1 MAPTLETRIRETG
14 ARLYALMEGDSPSAF
29 SKDFWTGKAMEWTMR
44 DPDFKTR
51 LFRFVDVFPS
61 LEGSAD
67 IARHAREY
75 FGDADGGFIG
85 RMGLKA
91 LGNIPGAS
99 AIAAR
104 ILGSNIDSMARQFIA
119 GADADDALG
128 KLDVLRTEG
137 LAFTI
142 ALLGEAVVS
151 EGEADDYQ
159 RRYTGL
165 LEKLAAAAESWATIG
180 DGGALDWGAKPRVN
194 ISVKPS
200 ALYSQMNPRAFDHSV
215 EKAASRLRPLVRK
228 AVELGAALTLDMEHR
243 DFKDLTLALYR
254 RIMEEDEFAGYPH
267 TGLAIQAYLRD
278 TPDDLRSLV
287 AWARDRRQPLTVRLV
302 KGAYWDS
309 EVALARQRNWP
320 EPVYLVKRQ
329 SDAAFETAVRT
340 ILENHEWV
348 KLACGSHNVRSVA
361 SAIETARELGIPA
374 DDLEFQVLYGMG
386 EPVRNAL
393 VRFGQRVRLYTPVGE
408 MIPGM
413 AYLVRRLIENTS
425 NESFLR
431 QGFVEGKDREEL
443 LASPADPGSHAER
456 PPRSADSGRSVGNFA
471 NAGTF
476 VNEPLLDWS
485 REENR
490 AKFSHALASLRKRF
504 PLDVPVVVGGK
515 TRVRERFE
523 SFNPNDADE
532 VVARVQAATP
542 EDLEDA
548 VARAGRAFPAWRD
561 RPPSERAGCLFK
573 AAELAR
579 KRRMELAA
587 LEVLEAGKNWDEA
600 DADVCEAIDFLEY
613 YGREM
618 LRLGEGRDL
627 SRVPGESS
635 TLVYEPCGVAAV
647 IAPWNFPLAISMGM
661 VSAAIVAGNT
671 VVYKPSSESAATG
684 LIVSEL
690 FDRAGLPQGVLN
702 FLPGSGSVLG
712 DALVTHPDV
721 WLVAFTGSRDVG
733 LRIHRLAAEASPKS
747 RFVKRV
753 IAEMG
758 GKNAII
764 VDTDADL
771 DAALRDVVH
780 SAFGYQGQKCSACSR
795 LIVLEPVYDT
805 VVDRLRDAAGSLV
818 MGRAEDPAT
827 TVGAVISEAARV
839 KIARYVEIG
848 AGEGRLVV
856 ERMPAGINGHTAP
869 LAIFADIRPEH
880 RLAQEEIFGPV
891 LSVMKARDL
900 DDAIEIANGT
910 RYALTGAIF
919 SRSPENIRRAS
930 ERFRVGNLYVNRG
943 STGAIVGRHP
953 FGGFRMSGVGSK
965 AGGPD
970 YLAQFMVPRS
980 VVENTIRRA
989 FTPEID
995 GIGGEETS

>member
-1 MAPTLETRIRETG
+1 
-14 ARLYALMEGDSPSAF
+14 
-29 SKDFWTGKAMEWTMR
+29 
-44 DPDFKTR
+44 
-51 LFRFVDVFPS
+51 
-61 LEGSAD
+61 
-67 IARHAREY
+67 
-75 FGDADGGFIG
+75 
-85 RMGLKA
+85 
-91 LGNIPGAS
+91 
-99 AIAAR
+99 
-104 ILGSNIDSMARQFIA
+104 
-119 GADADDALG
+119 
-128 KLDVLRTEG
+128 
-137 LAFTI
+137 
-142 ALLGEAVVS
+142 
-151 EGEADDYQ
+151 
-159 RRYTGL
+159 
-165 LEKLAAAAESWATIG
+165 
-180 DGGALDWGAKPRVN
+180 
-194 ISVKPS
+194 
-200 ALYSQMNPRAFDHSV
+200 
-215 EKAASRLRPLVRK
+215 
-228 AVELGAALTLDMEHR
+228 
-243 DFKDLTLALYR
+243 
-254 RIMEEDEFAGYPH
+254 
-267 TGLAIQAYLRD
+267 
-278 TPDDLRSLV
+278 
-287 AWARDRRQPLTVRLV
+287 
-302 KGAYWDS
+302 
-309 EVALARQRNWP
+309 
-320 EPVYLVKRQ
+320 
-329 SDAAFETAVRT
+329 
-340 ILENHEWV
+340 
-348 KLACGSHNVRSVA
+348 
-361 SAIETARELGIPA
+361 
-374 DDLEFQVLYGMG
+374 
-386 EPVRNAL
+386 
-393 VRFGQRVRLYTPVGE
+393 
-408 MIPGM
+408 
-413 AYLVRRLIENTS
+413 
-425 NESFLR
+425 
-431 QGFVEGKDREEL
+431 
-443 LASPADPGSHAER
+443 
-456 PPRSADSGRSVGNFA
+456 
-471 NAGTF
+471 
-476 VNEPLLDWS
+476 
-485 REENR
+485 
-490 AKFSHALASLRKRF
+490 
-504 PLDVPVVVGGK
+504 VVVGGK